1 MRLESNCWDCGMQQT
16 GYCTW
21 FKRRKKIPSDVADKG
36 CQHFRKRNEADLKAD
51 TIIQDIIKTFNGE
64 IIRG

>member
-1 MRLESNCWDCGMQQT
+1 MQQT